1 MKLEKANNCTEIRLT
16 GQSKKAQLALHK
28 NGRRFG
34 QEHKQHIGTRGKRR
48 GYTPQ
53 SSSPCKTVS
62 WALLHSV
69 SCRSMLLHAANYQNK
84 QAGEMLNIHQ
94 APYRDCRSV
103 SKIPS
108 IGARHPDQRKNHCL
122 KTELIQWKNK
132 G

>member
-1 MKLEKANNCTEIRLT
+1 MAEGLDKNTSSTLEQGGSGGVTPHRAQAHVKL
-16 GQSKKAQLALHK
+16 
-28 NGRRFG
+28 
-34 QEHKQHIGTRGKRR
+34 
-48 GYTPQ
+48 
-53 SSSPCKTVS
+53 S

-69 SCRSMLLHAANYQNK
+69 SCRSMLLHAASYQNK

-108 IGARHPDQRKNHCL
+108 IGARHPDQRKNHCS